1 VHVALARCTVPD
13 DFIYLTTHSGYAQ
26 IAVVMGTA
34 RGELTDEALSRI
46 AIEKLIDL
54 LADAGLRKTLA
65 DIGVQAEQLQPIAE
79 QSFSVQC
86 LVNNSPV
93 PLGVDSL
100 LTIANA
106 AYTGTILVKA
116 A

>member
-1 VHVALARCTVPD
+1 MPD
-13 DFIYLTTHSGYAQ
+13 DFIYLTTRSDDAQ
-26 IAVVMGTA
+26 VAVVLGTP

-65 DIGVQAEQLQPIAE
+65 DIGAQA
-79 QSFSVQC
+79 
-86 LVNNSPV
+86 
-93 PLGVDSL
+93 DSL
-100 LTIANA
+100 LTIAIA
-106 AYTGTILVKA
+106 AYTDANLTKA